1 MMLNAEA
8 LQRLITIRRA
18 TPDTMQEIIAD
29 IHADG
34 LRATQIIARQRA
46 MLRSHPLQKKRIDLQ
61 AVVNESVALVAHDIS
76 ARQIVMTVNRSSSP
90 CAVDGDQVLLQQVL
104 VNLLINAVDAVAEMP
119 PARRQVT
126 IASELSA
133 GSVEV
138 SVRDT
143 GPGLPADVLSRL
155 FTPFVSTK
163 PHGLGIGLTIAR
175 TIIHAHG
182 GTIQARNNPEGGA
195 TFTITLDTV
204 SVGRRGHDPRT

>member
-1 MMLNAEA
+1 
-8 LQRLITIRRA
+8 
-18 TPDTMQEIIAD
+18 
-29 IHADG
+29 
-34 LRATQIIARQRA
+34 
-46 MLRSHPLQKKRIDLQ
+46 
-61 AVVNESVALVAHDIS
+61 
-76 ARQIVMTVNRSSSP
+76 
-90 CAVDGDQVLLQQVL
+90 VLLQQVL

-126 IASELSA
+126 IATEVSA

-143 GPGLPADVLSRL
+143 GPGLAADVISRL

-175 TIIHAHG
+175 TIMHAHG

-204 SVGRRGHDPRT
+204 KSPASDDAATALHGR